1 MDASQI
7 TQLVV
12 AITALITAI
21 ATLAKV
27 FQHDG
32 IIRTTKD
39 TVMTVQ
45 HQTNSQL
52 QALQAKV
59 DMLQTAEITRLGS
72 GQATSAEL
80 VARDEAPAPTPTP

>member
-1 MDASQI
+1 MDATQI

-27 FQHDG
+27 FQHEG
-32 IIRTTKD
+32 ILTETKA
-39 TVMTVQ
+39 TVQTVQ
-45 HQTNSQL
+45 HQTNSQIE
-52 QALQAKV
+52 ALQAKL
-59 DMLQTAEITRLGS
+59 DTLQAAAKTRLEAS
-72 GQATSAEL
+72 QATPAEL

>member
-1 MDASQI
+1 MDATQI

-12 AITALITAI
+12 AITALVTAI

-32 IIRTTKD
+32 ILTETKA
-39 TVMTVQ
+39 TVRIVQ
-45 HQTNSQL
+45 HQTNGQIE
-52 QALQAKV
+52 ALQARV
-59 DMLQTAEITRLGS
+59 DTLQAATKTRLEAN
-72 GQATSAEL
+72 QATPAEL

>member
-1 MDASQI
+1 MDATQI

-52 QALQAKV
+52 PGIV
-59 DMLQTAEITRLGS
+59 
-72 GQATSAEL
+72 
-80 VARDEAPAPTPTP
+80 P

>member
-59 DMLQTAEITRLGS
+59 DMLQAATKARLEAS
-72 GQATSAEL
+72 QATPAEL